1 MPTTQTKSKKYLT
14 VEFEMLK
21 SMEESAVDLYQRI
34 SADSRVQ
41 QLGMAE
47 TFSQIVEDEKRHA
60 SLVQKIINIITN
72 SL

>member
-1 MPTTQTKSKKYLT
+1 
-14 VEFEMLK
+14 
-21 SMEESAVDLYQRI
+21 VDLYQRI

-41 QLGMAE
+41 QLGLAE

-60 SLVQKIINIITN
+60 GLVQKIINIITN